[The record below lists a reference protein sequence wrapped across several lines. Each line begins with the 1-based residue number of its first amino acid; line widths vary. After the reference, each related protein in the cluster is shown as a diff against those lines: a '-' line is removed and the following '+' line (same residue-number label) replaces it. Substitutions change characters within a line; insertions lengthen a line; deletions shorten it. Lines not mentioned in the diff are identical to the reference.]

1 MKRAKKLYILLGI
14 LAAVCLLT
22 FIVSRQEE
30 KKEKIKNSDK
40 VILNIDS
47 DDVTSL
53 SWENEKGKLAF
64 HKEDS
69 WVYDE
74 DESFPVNEKKVK
86 KLLKTFQEFGV
97 SFVIEDVK
105 DYGQYGLDD
114 PLCTIDIKTKDKSY
128 EIKLGDY
135 SKMDSERYVSIGD
148 GNVYLVKEDPLE
160 SFNLELK
167 DMIKNDT
174 IPDLSE
180 TKAIQYE
187 GEENYQIVYEEDSQ
201 QTYCKDDVYF
211 MKDGSELLPLD
222 TLNVKAYLDTVTNL
236 NFGQYMTYHAT
247 DEELAK
253 YGLDQPD
260 LTMTMEYE
268 VKNDDK
274 EKVEA
279 KEFVLH
285 ISRDPEEKKAAQS
298 DSDEEEITAYAR
310 IGNSKIVYKISGED
324 YKALMKADY
333 NDLRHQEVFTANI
346 EDIKSIDISLEG
358 NDYTLTAKK
367 ENDETVWYYNDKK
380 VEADKFETALS
391 GLNVSKFTDKEPSQ
405 KEEIGLTIHL
415 DNKTYPEVTVEL
427 YRYNGSSCLAVLDGK
442 PLALLDR
449 SHVVDL
455 IEAVNAIVLNE

>member
-74 DESFPVNEKKVK
+74 DEAFPVNEKKVK

-174 IPDLSE
+174 
-180 TKAIQYE
+180 K
-187 GEENYQIVYEEDSQ
+187 
-201 QTYCKDDVYF
+201 
-211 MKDGSELLPLD
+211 
-222 TLNVKAYLDTVTNL
+222 
-236 NFGQYMTYHAT
+236 
-247 DEELAK
+247 
-253 YGLDQPD
+253 
-260 LTMTMEYE
+260 
-268 VKNDDK
+268 
-274 EKVEA
+274 
-279 KEFVLH
+279 
-285 ISRDPEEKKAAQS
+285 
-298 DSDEEEITAYAR
+298 
-310 IGNSKIVYKISGED
+310 IGR
-324 YKALMKADY
+324 A
-333 NDLRHQEVFTANI
+333 
-346 EDIKSIDISLEG
+346 
-358 NDYTLTAKK
+358 
-367 ENDETVWYYNDKK
+367 
-380 VEADKFETALS
+380 
-391 GLNVSKFTDKEPSQ
+391 
-405 KEEIGLTIHL
+405 
-415 DNKTYPEVTVEL
+415 
-427 YRYNGSSCLAVLDGK
+427 
-442 PLALLDR
+442 
-449 SHVVDL
+449 HV
-455 IEAVNAIVLNE
+455 